1 MFGSQSSSFVR
12 LRLADPNR
20 LSNFPIARFQFL
32 LKQAEAEYAKL
43 YYLSQLHNL
52 PDRLVFEGVAIGS
65 RVVTLYL
72 QHLGYKSF
80 FRSSFDF
87 DDKIQGLSDIR
98 LNSGIGNVDAAL
110 QHACGET

>member
-52 PDRLVFEGVAIGS
+52 LDRLVFEGVAIGS

-80 FRSSFDF
+80 SGRPSILTTRFRDSAIFAS
-87 DDKIQGLSDIR
+87 IP
-98 LNSGIGNVDAAL
+98 
-110 QHACGET
+110 E